1 MKTTIKLI
9 LVLLF
14 AATFASAQDLEAIF
28 NRGLENL
35 RAEKNQACISDFKT
49 YIAKRPEVPQAHY
62 NLGICY
68 ANLNK
73 HLDAVDAYREAV
85 RLKPDYY
92 NAYVQLGNELDY
104 AEQYNDAVVAYN
116 KAIKLEPNNPSAY
129 TELGV
134 AQNSAGDYALAAASY
149 KKAVTIDPKHISA
162 NYGLGLVYYN
172 LKNKAALKVQI
183 DTMRNLDAEKA
194 DKLQDYYDSLPG
206 SVTTKPVVKKPVI
219 KKTVQRIKDEKDV
232 AAMADLGFDAAFVT
246 GVSSIRE
253 TASKTGKVL
262 LAVKRN
268 DLLSLTD
275 KFDENGFYRV
285 VDEKS
290 GIEGYIDGN
299 AVVIK
304 LTGNTENTGP
314 ALNDDG
320 VAESVAANPVVSI
333 TNSETKTTLK
343 IRLNGT
349 LYLIPPQTT
358 KIVSVSAGKFTYYGW
373 SPGIRPAKGTSTLQK
388 GRKYSWNFKIYRR

>member
-9 LVLLF
+9 LVLLL

-35 RAEKNQACISDFKT
+35 KAEKYQACISDFKS

-68 ANLNK
+68 ADLNK
-73 HLDAVDAYREAV
+73 HLDAIDAYREAV

-104 AEQYNDAVVAYN
+104 AKQYNDAVVAYN
-116 KAIKLEPNNPSAY
+116 KAIKLDPNNPSAY

-134 AQNSAGDYALAAASY
+134 AQNSAGNYALAAASY
-149 KKAVTIDPKHISA
+149 KKAIELDPENISA
-162 NYGLGLVYYN
+162 NYGLGLVAYN
-172 LKNKAALKVQI
+172 LKNKSSLKRQ
-183 DTMRNLDAEKA
+183 LDILRGLDQEKA
-194 DKLQDYYDSLPG
+194 DKLQDYYDKLPG
-206 SVTTKPVVKKPVI
+206 TATVKKPVVKK
-219 KKTVQRIKDEKDV
+219 TAQRIKDEKDV
-232 AAMADLGFDAAFVT
+232 AAMQDFGFDGALVT
-246 GVSSIRE
+246 GVASIRE

-262 LAVKRN
+262 LSVKRN
-268 DLLSLTD
+268 DILSLTD

-314 ALNDDG
+314 SLNDDG
-320 VAESVAANPVVSI
+320 VSESVAANPVVSI

-358 KIVSVSAGKFTYYGW
+358 KVVSVSAGKFNYYGW

>member
-14 AATFASAQDLEAIF
+14 AATFASAQDLDAIF
-28 NRGLENL
+28 NRGLENIK
-35 RAEKNQACISDFKT
+35 AENYQACISDFKT

-68 ANLNK
+68 ADVDK
-73 HLDAVDAYREAV
+73 HLDAIDAYREAV

-104 AEQYNDAVVAYN
+104 AKQYNDAVVAYN
-116 KAIKLEPNNPSAY
+116 KAIKLDPNNPAAY

-134 AQNSAGDYALAAASY
+134 AQNSAGNYALAAVSY
-149 KKAVTIDPKHISA
+149 KKAVALDSENISA

-183 DTMRNLDAEKA
+183 DAMRNLDEGKA
-194 DKLQDYYDSLPG
+194 DKLQEYYDSLPG
-206 SVTTKPVVKKPVI
+206 SVTTKPVVKKPVV
-219 KKTVQRIKDEKDV
+219 KKTALRIKDEKDV
-232 AAMADLGFDAAFVT
+232 AAMQDFGFDGALVT
-246 GVSSIRE
+246 SVSAIRE

-268 DLLSLTD
+268 DILSLSD
-275 KFDENGFYRV
+275 KNDSNGFYQV
-285 VDEKS
+285 IDEKT
-290 GIEGYIDGN
+290 GIDGWIDGST
-299 AVVIK
+299 VVIK

-320 VAESVAANPVVSI
+320 ASDNILADPIVSI
-333 TNSETKTTLK
+333 TNSEKKTTLK
-343 IRLNGT
+343 MKLNGT
-349 LYLIPPQTT
+349 LYLIPPGTT
-358 KIVSVSAGKFTYYGW
+358 KVVSIRAGKFTYYGW
-373 SPGIRPAKGTSTLQK
+373 SPGIRPATGKSTLVK
-388 GRKYSWNFKIYRR
+388 GKRYSWNFQIYRR